1 MGSLSKAFTKKTSL
15 VAEIITTNMRIIPL
29 FLFVFMT
36 SCLFAQSI
44 KPHTIG
50 IVVTDIEKS
59 TKWYEDVLELKLY
72 KEMSFPEYDSLN
84 INFLKGNGFQ
94 LELMEKK
101 TSFSI
106 NKYVPGYNLN
116 DKPLLGFSKVAFTV
130 ADIEQLYDRLKK
142 KNVTE
147 VLGITEDKE
156 FNSRYFI
163 IRDLDGNILQFIQP
177 KAD

>member
-1 MGSLSKAFTKKTSL
+1 MK
-15 VAEIITTNMRIIPL
+15 IITFYL
-29 FLFVFMT
+29 AAFMT
-36 SCLFAQSI
+36 SCSFAQSI

-50 IVVTDIEKS
+50 IVVNDIEKS

-72 KEMSFPEYDSLN
+72 KEISFPEYDSLK
-84 INFLKGNGFQ
+84 INFLKGNEFEF
-94 LELMEKK
+94 ELMEKK
-101 TSFSI
+101 TSFTI
-106 NKYVPGYNLN
+106 QKYVPGYNLN

-130 ADIEQLYDRLKK
+130 AKIEQLYDRLKK

-156 FNSRYFI
+156 FGSKYFI
-163 IRDLDGNILQFIQP
+163 IKDLDGNILQFIQP